1 MKKNKTNFI
10 LLTLLVSLVGVSAIA
25 LTEYLF
31 GVVAVF
37 TLAIITVFV
46 VGSYIAIE
54 NIYRSLKNK
63 K

>member
-10 LLTLLVSLVGVSAIA
+10 LLTLFVSLVGVSAIA

-46 VGSYIAIE
+46 VAAYIAIE
-54 NIYRSLKNK
+54 NIYRSLQNK